1 MSPEHASDLA
11 TAYRA
16 SNLTPLEGDD
26 LDRYYMQL
34 GEARKSESINNM
46 SVSLDLQEVGEFST
60 ILFTG
65 HRGCG
70 KSTELRL
77 LERNWRKQYHVI
89 YLETDEVT
97 DINDV
102 EYTDLYLLVAQYV
115 EYELR
120 KIGIQIDPRIIRDFE
135 SWFADVTEETEET
148 VESSISVEGEVTLG
162 GESPFPI
169 PFLAKLLAKLT
180 SQIKGGSKDKKT
192 IRQTLEKDF
201 SRLKTTLNLLLDDGN
216 KKLRKKYPD
225 HKSILLIFDNLDRC
239 PLPVANRLFF
249 DYGSQLQELRCTIVY
264 TVPISALYSPRG
276 IANTFAEPKIVPMVN
291 IWEFARDRDRLNG
304 NSQSIQALIDLLE
317 RRMDTKKVFASEQ
330 ILRELIRASGG
341 HIRHLMQMVRE
352 ACLTAIGRGH
362 SMIEVDDAV
371 YAIKQRQF
379 SFEREIPDTHYAAI
393 ANTYR
398 TKRANNDEIGQLTLF
413 NTSVLEYNG
422 KQRWNYPHPT
432 VMQIDAFQR
441 ALNKSTE

>member
-1 MSPEHASDLA
+1 MQLKPATDLPS
-11 TAYRA
+11 AYRA
-16 SNLTPLEGDD
+16 SDVKPLEGDD

-34 GEARKSESINNM
+34 GDARKSEAMINM
-46 SVSLDLQEVGEFST
+46 SVTLNLQEVGQYNT

-77 LERNWRKQYHVI
+77 LEKNWRNQYHVI
-89 YLETDEVT
+89 YLETDEIT

-120 KIGIQIDPRIIRDFE
+120 KSGIQIDPQIIEDFGN
-135 SWFADVTEETEET
+135 WFADITNETEET
-148 VESSISVEGEVTLG
+148 VDKSISIEGEVTLG
-162 GESPFPI
+162 GESLIPI
-169 PFLAKLLAKLT
+169 PFIAKLLAKLT

-216 KKLRKKYPD
+216 KKLRKKYPER
-225 HKSILLIFDNLDRC
+225 KSILVIFDNLDRC
-239 PLPVANRLFF
+239 PPKVADRLFL
-249 DYGSQLQELRCTIVY
+249 DYGTQLQELRCSIIY
-264 TVPISALYSPRG
+264 TVPISALYSSRG
-276 IANTFAEPKIVPMVN
+276 LANAFVEPKIVPMVS
-291 IWEFARDRDRLNG
+291 IYDRRLNE
-304 NSQSIQALIDLLE
+304 NKNSIQALVDLLN
-317 RRMDTKKVFASEQ
+317 RRMDTNRIFANDRIME
-330 ILRELIRASGG
+330 EMIRASGG

-362 SMIEVDDAV
+362 SMIEADDSI
-371 YAIKQRQF
+371 YAIKQLQF
-379 SFEREIPDTHYAAI
+379 SFERLIPEEHYAAI
-393 ANTYR
+393 AQTSKSQR
-398 TKRANNDEIGQLTLF
+398 VVNNEIGQLTLF

-422 KQRWNYPHPT
+422 ENRWNYPHPA
-432 VMQIDAFQR
+432 VMEIDAFKH
-441 ALNKSTE
+441 ALIAQPQ